1 MSNSTGTTSTS
12 ISSPGT
18 GTGTSSIP
26 AVVIGAGPYGLSV
39 AAHLRARGIGTRVF
53 GDVMS
58 SWRTNMPAG
67 MCLKSTPDAS
77 SLGAPAPGFSLT
89 DYCLSEGIRPLQG
102 DQVVPIQLFT
112 RYGQWFQQRLVP
124 DVEDETIREL
134 RRTGHGF
141 HLVLSS
147 GEELLTP
154 RVVVA
159 TGISGLAYVPG
170 ELAGIVPGGPSAGG
184 LVSHS
189 SQHDNLAGFRGARV
203 AVIGAGQSAL
213 ESAALLH
220 EAGAA
225 ATVLAR
231 GTARFGTPPANPTN
245 PFLEKLPQPH
255 SPLGPTWRIYPFSH
269 AAGLFPYLPAETRLR
284 LVKRVLGPL
293 GAWWLAD
300 RVVGR
305 VPILNEHAV
314 RGATQEADGIA
325 LATSCADGHHSTLRV
340 DHVLAATGYRVDLT
354 KLGFLGPEL
363 RQQIRLTGTFP
374 QLSGSFESSVP
385 GLHFVGLPAAATFG
399 PLMRFVCGAQL
410 AARRVSA
417 AATRR

>member
-1 MSNSTGTTSTS
+1 
-12 ISSPGT
+12 
-18 GTGTSSIP
+18 
-26 AVVIGAGPYGLSV
+26 
-39 AAHLRARGIGTRVF
+39 
-53 GDVMS
+53 
-58 SWRTNMPAG
+58 MPAG

-77 SLGAPAPGFSLT
+77 SLGSPAPGFTLS
-89 DYCLSEGIRPLQG
+89 DYCVSQGIQPLEGG
-102 DQVVPIQLFT
+102 DVVPIQLFT
-112 RYGQWFQQRLVP
+112 RYGQWFQERLVP

-134 RRTGHGF
+134 RRTDRGF
-141 HLVLSS
+141 HLVLGS

-159 TGISGLAYVPG
+159 TGITGLAHVPE
-170 ELAGIVPGGPSAGG
+170 ELASIAPGGPSAGG
-184 LVSHS
+184 PVSHS
-189 SQHDNLAGFRGARV
+189 SQHDNLAGFRGTRV

-220 EAGAA
+220 EAGAE
-225 ATVLAR
+225 ATVLVR
-231 GTARFGTPPANPTN
+231 GTARFGTAPETPSNP
-245 PFLEKLPQPH
+245 LKARLPQPR

-293 GAWWLAD
+293 GAWWLTD

-305 VPILNEHAV
+305 IPILNEHAV
-314 RGATQEADGIA
+314 RGVTRDADGIV
-325 LATSCADGHHSTLRV
+325 LTTSCGDGQHATMRV
-340 DHVLAATGYRVDLT
+340 DHILAATGYRVDLA

-385 GLHFVGLPAAATFG
+385 GMYFVGLPAAATFG
-399 PLMRFVCGAQL
+399 PLMRFVCGAQF
-410 AARRVSA
+410 AARRVSTSA
-417 AATRR
+417 AGRRSGRR

>member
-1 MSNSTGTTSTS
+1 MEHTV
-12 ISSPGT
+12 
-18 GTGTSSIP
+18 TSSTP

-39 AAHLRARGIGTRVF
+39 AAHLRASGINARVF
-53 GDVMS
+53 GEVMS
-58 SWRTNMPAG
+58 SWRSHMPAG

-77 SLGAPAPGFSLT
+77 SLGSPAPGFTLS
-89 DYCLSEGIRPLQG
+89 DYCVSQGIRPLVG

-112 RYGQWFQQRLVP
+112 RYGQWFQERLVP
-124 DVEDETIREL
+124 DVEDETIRQL
-134 RRTGHGF
+134 SRTDRGF
-141 HLVLSS
+141 HLVLGS
-147 GEELLTP
+147 GEELQTP

-159 TGISGLAYVPG
+159 TGITGLAYVPE
-170 ELAGIVPGGPSAGG
+170 ELASVAPDGPSADGA
-184 LVSHS
+184 VSHS
-189 SQHDNLAGFRGARV
+189 SQHSSLSAFRGARV

-231 GTARFGTPPANPTN
+231 GTARFGTAPKTPSNP
-245 PFLEKLPQPH
+245 LAARLPQPR

-269 AAGLFPYLPAETRLR
+269 AAPLFRYLPEERRLH

-305 VPILNEHAV
+305 IPILNEHAV
-314 RGATQEADGIA
+314 LGVNQEAGGIVLTTACGDGQH
-325 LATSCADGHHSTLRV
+325 ATMQV
-340 DHVLAATGYRVDLT
+340 DHVLAATGYRVDLS

-363 RQQIRLTGTFP
+363 RQQIRLTGGFP

-385 GLHFVGLPAAATFG
+385 GMYFVGLPAAATFG

-417 AATRR
+417 AVGRAR

>member
-1 MSNSTGTTSTS
+1 MTSSTS
-12 ISSPGT
+12 
-18 GTGTSSIP
+18 

-39 AAHLRARGIGTRVF
+39 AAHLRARGVKARVF
-53 GDVMS
+53 GEIMS
-58 SWRTNMPAG
+58 SWRSNMPAG

-77 SLGAPAPGFSLT
+77 SLGSPAPGSTLS
-89 DYCLSEGIRPLQG
+89 DYCASEGIRPLEG
-102 DQVVPIQLFT
+102 HDVVPIQLFT
-112 RYGQWFQQRLVP
+112 RYGQWFQERLVP

-134 RRTGHGF
+134 RRTDRGF
-141 HLVLSS
+141 HLVLGS

-159 TGISGLAYVPG
+159 TGITGLAYVPE
-170 ELAGIVPGGPSAGG
+170 ELTSIAPGGPSAGG
-184 LVSHS
+184 PVSHS
-189 SQHDNLAGFRGARV
+189 SQHDSLAGFRGARV

-225 ATVLAR
+225 VTVLAR
-231 GTARFGTPPANPTN
+231 GTARFGTPPVMPTN
-245 PFLEKLPQPH
+245 PFLARLPQPH

-305 VPILNEHAV
+305 IPVLNEHAV
-314 RGATQEADGIA
+314 RGATRDADGIE
-325 LATSCADGHHSTLRV
+325 LKTSCADGQHGTLRV
-340 DHVLAATGYRVDLT
+340 DHVLAATGYRVDLA
-354 KLGFLGPEL
+354 KLGFLGPEV
-363 RQQIRLTGTFP
+363 RQQIRLTGGFP
-374 QLSGSFESSVP
+374 QLSSSFESSVP
-385 GLHFVGLPAAATFG
+385 GMYFVGLPAAATFG
-399 PLMRFVCGAQL
+399 PLMRFVCGAQF
-410 AARRVSA
+410 AAGRVSA
-417 AATRR
+417 AASGSK

>member
-1 MSNSTGTTSTS
+1 MTNSTGTNSRGTNS
-12 ISSPGT
+12 T
-18 GTGTSSIP
+18 GTGGRGSTP

-39 AAHLRARGIGTRVF
+39 AAHLRARGINARVF
-53 GDVMS
+53 GEVMS
-58 SWRTNMPAG
+58 SWRSHMPAG

-77 SLGAPAPGFSLT
+77 SLGSPAPGFTLS
-89 DYCLSEGIRPLQG
+89 DYCVSEGIRPLHG
-102 DQVVPIQLFT
+102 DEVVPIQLFT

-124 DVEDETIREL
+124 DVEDETIREV
-134 RRTGHGF
+134 RRTDRGF
-141 HLVLSS
+141 HLVLRS

-159 TGISGLAYVPG
+159 TGITGLAYVPG
-170 ELAGIVPGGPSAGG
+170 ELSAIAPGGPSADGP
-184 LVSHS
+184 VSHS

-220 EAGAA
+220 EAGAET
-225 ATVLAR
+225 TVLAR
-231 GTARFGTPPANPTN
+231 DTARFGTPPTTPSNP
-245 PFLEKLPQPH
+245 LMARLPQPR

-269 AAGLFPYLPAETRLR
+269 AAGLFPYLPAATRLR

-300 RVVGR
+300 RVVGQI
-305 VPILNEHAV
+305 PILNEHAV
-314 RGATQEADGIA
+314 RGATRDGDGIA
-325 LATSCADGHHSTLRV
+325 LATSCADGQHATMRV
-340 DHVLAATGYRVDLT
+340 DHVLAATGYRVDLA

-363 RQQIRLTGTFP
+363 RQQIRLTDGFP

-385 GLHFVGLPAAATFG
+385 GMYFVGLPAAATFG
-399 PLMRFVCGAQL
+399 PLMRFVCGAQF

-417 AATRR
+417 AAGQ

>member
-1 MSNSTGTTSTS
+1 M
-12 ISSPGT
+12 
-18 GTGTSSIP
+18 TSSTP

-39 AAHLRARGIGTRVF
+39 AAHLRARGVKARVF
-53 GDVMS
+53 GEIMS
-58 SWRTNMPAG
+58 SWRSNMPAG

-77 SLGAPAPGFSLT
+77 SLGSPAPGFTLS
-89 DYCLSEGIRPLQG
+89 DYCVSQGIRPLEG
-102 DQVVPIQLFT
+102 HDVVPIQLFT
-112 RYGQWFQQRLVP
+112 RYGQWFQEHLVP
-124 DVEDETIREL
+124 DVEDETICEL
-134 RRTGHGF
+134 RRTDRGF
-141 HLVLSS
+141 HLALGS

-159 TGISGLAYVPG
+159 TGITGLAYVPD
-170 ELAGIVPGGPSAGG
+170 ELTSIAPGGPSAGG
-184 LVSHS
+184 PVSHS
-189 SQHDNLAGFRGARV
+189 SQHDSLAGFRGARV

-231 GTARFGTPPANPTN
+231 GTARFGTPPVTPTN
-245 PFLEKLPQPH
+245 PFLARLPQPH

-269 AAGLFPYLPAETRLR
+269 APGLFPYLPAETRLR

-300 RVVGR
+300 RVAGR
-305 VPILNEHAV
+305 IPILNEHAV
-314 RGATQEADGIA
+314 CGATRDADGIE
-325 LATSCADGHHSTLRV
+325 LKTSCADGQHGTLRV
-340 DHVLAATGYRVDLT
+340 DHVLAATGYRVDLA
-354 KLGFLGPEL
+354 KLGFLGPEV
-363 RQQIRLTGTFP
+363 RQQIRLTGGFP

-385 GLHFVGLPAAATFG
+385 GMYFVGLPAAATFG
-399 PLMRFVCGAQL
+399 PLMRFVCGAQF

-417 AATRR
+417 AASGSK